1 MGAVEWSV
9 ASPSALTIHSCD
21 ARGRLPKAS
30 QVFVNRGVGAC
41 KARNRRMLQSP
52 EFVTPAASSY
62 SPPPGSWSCFG

>member
-9 ASPSALTIHSCD
+9 ASPWPDRPFVRHW
-21 ARGRLPKAS
+21 GRSPKAS
-30 QVFVNRGVGAC
+30 QVFVNRRVGAC
-41 KARNRRMLQSP
+41 KARNRRMLQAP